1 MIWKD
6 LNNTSPH
13 GQCRVLQQ
21 IRRFIQH
28 LSFIFFVLYRQWPIL
43 ANTCNKLFWHVL
55 KILKG
60 GKPRDWQSKIGMFAD
75 GEKNRMSIITK
86 QKSFLLIS
94 CRCQTI
100 WHQGRNIK
108 YVNIELSIFTQFWQF
123 LPPWHSNNCV
133 VTRPSTIL
141 YSTVHVQCT
150 SMSIQIFIIF
160 TDYTCKIAF
169 GTSFSKISYLKF
181 FKLCNDKRLTKIC
194 GMHFYLIFRYC
205 FKVTYHIVCFTKV
218 FLLMKFK

>member
-1 MIWKD
+1 MDSVEFSSKFAGSYSICLLFFLFFIGSDQYWQIHVINYFDMFSKYWRGVNQGTGKAR
-6 LNNTSPH
+6 LE
-13 GQCRVLQQ
+13 CLQ
-21 IRRFIQH
+21 
-28 LSFIFFVLYRQWPIL
+28 
-43 ANTCNKLFWHVL
+43 T
-55 KILKG
+55 
-60 GKPRDWQSKIGMFAD
+60 GK
-75 GEKNRMSIITK
+75 KNRMSIITK

-100 WHQGRNIK
+100 WHPGRNIK

-141 YSTVHVQCT
+141 YSTVYVQCT

-169 GTSFSKISYLKF
+169 GTSFSKISYLKI

-194 GMHFYLIFRYC
+194 GMHFYLMFRYC

>member
-1 MIWKD
+1 MDSVEFSSKFAGSYSIC
-6 LNNTSPH
+6 L
-13 GQCRVLQQ
+13 
-21 IRRFIQH
+21 
-28 LSFIFFVLYRQWPIL
+28 FIFFVLYRQWPIL

-60 GKPRDWQSKIGMFAD
+60 VNQGTGKAWLECLQMGK
-75 GEKNRMSIITK
+75 KNRMSIITK

-169 GTSFSKISYLKF
+169 GTSFSKISYLKI

-194 GMHFYLIFRYC
+194 GMHFYLMFRYC